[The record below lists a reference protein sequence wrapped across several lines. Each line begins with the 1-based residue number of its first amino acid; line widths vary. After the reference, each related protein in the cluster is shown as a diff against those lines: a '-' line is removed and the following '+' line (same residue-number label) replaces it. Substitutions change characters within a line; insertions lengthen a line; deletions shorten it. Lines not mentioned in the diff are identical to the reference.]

1 LTKVSIHAPAR
12 GATTRV
18 RIYDEDKQFQFTRPR
33 GARLFGVVAARRARV
48 SIHAPARG
56 ATFWTYLYAAWLN
69 VSIHAPARGAT
80 GRALPGAQAARRFNS
95 RARAGRDLAFGG
107 VASRGKVSIHAPARG
122 ATSPPS
128 SPPTASTSFNSRA
141 RAGRDVSNSKCG

>member
-1 LTKVSIHAPAR
+1 MTYQTSAHTEPGLGELFS
-12 GATTRV
+12 
-18 RIYDEDKQFQFTRPR
+18 
-33 GARLFGVVAARRARV
+33 RLSSQASQLFRQEME
-48 SIHAPARG
+48 
-56 ATFWTYLYAAWLN
+56 L
-69 VSIHAPARGAT
+69 
-80 GRALPGAQAARRFNS
+80 AQAEVTGKVT
-95 RARAGRDLAFGG
+95 RAGRDLAFGG